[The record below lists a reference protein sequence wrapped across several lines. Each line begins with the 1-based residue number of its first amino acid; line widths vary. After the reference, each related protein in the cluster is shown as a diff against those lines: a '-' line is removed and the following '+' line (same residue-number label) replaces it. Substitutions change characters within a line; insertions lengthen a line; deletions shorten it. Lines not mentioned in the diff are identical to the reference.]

1 MKNGFVLS
9 ITRTLLDVSYIF
21 FIYPTVKFCRV
32 IFPTDQILLAAVP
45 GSCAKNAIPWPEI
58 ADMDSEHVR
67 TLTNKMADLLYI
79 NH

>member
-1 MKNGFVLS
+1 MPTISFRNSNLVSDLCIQPLMPCYIAPMNGTQTWMMVCL
-9 ITRTLLDVSYIF
+9 
-21 FIYPTVKFCRV
+21 
-32 IFPTDQILLAAVP
+32 ILQCFWI
-45 GSCAKNAIPWPEI
+45 SWPEI

>member
-1 MKNGFVLS
+1 MYEEDPGDEVGPMLALPTELRGQVEYAIFRIPLWPG
-9 ITRTLLDVSYIF
+9 IF
-21 FIYPTVKFCRV
+21 FKPARCGYTLRV
-32 IFPTDQILLAAVP
+32 T
-45 GSCAKNAIPWPEI
+45 WPEI